1 MADRK
6 VLALP
11 AVGAFGGFGGV
22 GHDKEEGAIES
33 FARDEKKPANHAG
46 VQVLA
51 SQALRLNLAAV

>member
-11 AVGAFGGFGGV
+11 AVGAFGRFGGV
-22 GHDKEEGAIES
+22 GHDKEEGAMES

-51 SQALRLNLAAV
+51 PSPKA